1 MLIIDNHFDEYIT
14 KNENISLHPNKS
26 YDYFPKNIADLKNI
40 IFYGPNGVGKYTQM
54 LAAIKQ
60 YSPSKLKY
68 EKRITITFNKN
79 NYIFKI
85 SDIHFEIDMSLLGCN
100 AKLLWNEIY
109 TNIIDIILARTD
121 NKIGIIVCKNFNE
134 IHSELLEIFYIYIQ
148 KTITSIDIK
157 FILLMNNI
165 GFLPNNIYNNCKLIR
180 VPRPSKKSYGRITK
194 NKLLQDIMLEDITN
208 IKNFSLDIN
217 FFNQNKP
224 ICDVIINSML
234 NIKELKYNSFRN
246 EIYNIFIYNLNIV
259 ECFWYI
265 LNKLIQEDHI
275 KDKYVGEIYIELI
288 KFLQYYN
295 NNYRPIYHLENYL
308 LYLITKIHEI

>member
-1 MLIIDNHFDEYIT
+1 MLILDNHFDEYI
-14 KNENISLHPNKS
+14 KENEKVSLHPNIN
-26 YDYFPKNIADLKNI
+26 YDYFPKNLIDLKNI

-54 LAAIKQ
+54 LKAIKQ

-109 TNIIDIILARTD
+109 TNIIDIVLARRD

-134 IHSELLEIFYIYIQ
+134 IHSELLEIFYSYIQ
-148 KTITSIDIK
+148 KTITTIDIK

-180 VPRPSKKSYGRITK
+180 IPRPSKKSYGNIIK
-194 NKLLQDIMLEDITN
+194 NKLKPDLILEDITN

-217 FFNQNKP
+217 LVNQNKP
-224 ICDVIINSML
+224 MCDVIINSML
-234 NIKELKYNSFRN
+234 NIKDLRYSNFRN
-246 EIYNIFIYNLNIV
+246 DIYNLFIYNLNVV
-259 ECFWYI
+259 ECIWYI
-265 LNKLIQEDHI
+265 LNRLIGEDHI
-275 KDKYVGEIYIELI
+275 KDKYIIDIYLELI

-308 LYLITKIHEI
+308 LYLIVKIYEI